1 MKNIK
6 LLKSQDITLIQ
17 EFIKNN
23 KNDFLYFKNIGW
35 NNITI
40 KNQLNKN
47 NNLSLGY
54 FDNKV
59 LVGLLFGE
67 TIDLQS
73 HSILEIHIL
82 LVTKQFRR
90 KKIAT
95 KILDFFEKK
104 NKFPQISML
113 LIEVAEDNL
122 GAIKFYI
129 KNSFVYYNFRPN
141 YYKYDNKLINAKC
154 FKKNINH
161 E

>member
-17 EFIKNN
+17 EFINNN

-67 TIDLQS
+67 TIDLQIN
-73 HSILEIHIL
+73 SILEIHVL

-95 KILDFFEKK
+95 KILDFIEKK
-104 NKFPQISML
+104 NKFPHISIL

-122 GAIKFYI
+122 SAISFYI
-129 KNSFVYYNFRPN
+129 KNNFVYYNFRPN

>member
-17 EFIKNN
+17 EFINNN

-67 TIDLQS
+67 TIDLQIN
-73 HSILEIHIL
+73 SILEIHVL

-95 KILDFFEKK
+95 KILDFIEKK
-104 NKFPQISML
+104 NKFPHISIL

-122 GAIKFYI
+122 SAISFYI
-129 KNSFVYYNFRPN
+129 KNNFVYYNFRPN

-161 E
+161 D